1 MEAMDAAFRSEIA
14 VVEASVWSENLRH
27 RGEQRSASV
36 GQNQSFR
43 NLTQIAREWAF
54 KASGR
59 TMRLDYGECACELE
73 SVAGPLWR

>member
-1 MEAMDAAFRSEIA
+1 MKAEPASHRQSFDRCGGGLRGNTSRSTRRA
-14 VVEASVWSENLRH
+14 KF
-27 RGEQRSASV
+27 